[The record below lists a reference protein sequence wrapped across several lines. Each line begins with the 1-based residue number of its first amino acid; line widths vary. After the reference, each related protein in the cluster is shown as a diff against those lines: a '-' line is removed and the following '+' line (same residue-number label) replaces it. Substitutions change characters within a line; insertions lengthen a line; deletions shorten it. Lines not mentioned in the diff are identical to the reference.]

1 MNDLH
6 ERLIGDPDM
15 PLEMATFGKPRW
27 GEIDYKVAIHSPI
40 IKEREIP
47 HIHIYQLNDPY
58 HNMFDFE
65 ISLIDILCVGKINL
79 IYQLDRYNNIIRTHR
94 NECSWIGYSDIYEGL
109 EEFLHTNQNIFP
121 YNDCLTGLEAAIV
134 AYNAESNSRD
144 NALKEYL
151 FLSFV
156 ILKILSFASSD
167 GSTPEKEFIYFSL
180 FVIPIIS
187 KLNF

>member
-94 NECSWIGYSDIYEGL
+94 NECSWLGYSDIYEGL

-151 FLSFV
+151 VENDLT
-156 ILKILSFASSD
+156 ILPKY
-167 GSTPEKEFIYFSL
+167 EKYLE
-180 FVIPIIS
+180 
-187 KLNF
+187 

>member
-6 ERLIGDPDM
+6 ERLIVDPDM

-65 ISLIDILCVGKINL
+65 ISLIDILCKDEINL
-79 IYQLDRYNNIIRTHR
+79 IYQLDRSKNIMRTHR
-94 NECSWIGYSDIYEGL
+94 DECSWKGYSNIYKGL
-109 EEFLHTNQNIFP
+109 VEFLSTNQNIKQ
-121 YNDCLTGLEAAIV
+121 YNYCENGLKASIE

-151 FLSFV
+151 VENDLT
-156 ILKILSFASSD
+156 ILPKY
-167 GSTPEKEFIYFSL
+167 EKYLE
-180 FVIPIIS
+180 
-187 KLNF
+187 

>member
-6 ERLIGDPDM
+6 ERLIVDPDM

-65 ISLIDILCVGKINL
+65 ISLIDILCKDEINL
-79 IYQLDRYNNIIRTHR
+79 IYQLDRSKNIMRTHGD
-94 NECSWIGYSDIYEGL
+94 ECSWKGYSNIYKGL
-109 EEFLHTNQNIFP
+109 VEFLSTNQNIKQ
-121 YNDCLTGLEAAIV
+121 YNYCENGLKASIE

-151 FLSFV
+151 VENDLT
-156 ILKILSFASSD
+156 ILPKY
-167 GSTPEKEFIYFSL
+167 EKYLE
-180 FVIPIIS
+180 
-187 KLNF
+187 